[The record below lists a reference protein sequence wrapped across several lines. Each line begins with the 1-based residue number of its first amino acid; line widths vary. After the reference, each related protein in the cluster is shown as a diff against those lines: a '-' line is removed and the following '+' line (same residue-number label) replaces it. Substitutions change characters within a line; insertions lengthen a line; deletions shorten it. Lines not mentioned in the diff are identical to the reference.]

1 MPLEIERKYL
11 VKHDGWKSHCVRSV
25 RIRDGLLAS
34 YNGCKVR
41 VRISD
46 SSATLAVKGPEVG
59 ISRSEFEY
67 AIPLLDAE
75 EMLRL
80 CGERHL
86 EKIRYF
92 VPNAGSTWEINAYAG
107 ILSGVVIAEIELE
120 SENQLFE
127 FPDWVGKEVTHDP
140 KYQKFNL
147 VTQRDL
153 ILREQN
159 SESQMVIEES
169 KAL

>member
-1 MPLEIERKYL
+1 MPLEIERKFL

-34 YNGCKVR
+34 SNGCKVR

-46 SSATLAVKGPEVG
+46 TRATLAVKGPEVG
-59 ISRSEFEY
+59 ISRPEFEY
-67 AIPLLDAE
+67 EIPLSDAE

-86 EKIRYF
+86 EKVRHF
-92 VPNAGSTWEINAYAG
+92 APVAGSTWEINAYGG
-107 ILSGVVIAEIELE
+107 ILGGVVIAEIELE
-120 SENQLFE
+120 SEDQFVE

-140 KYQKFNL
+140 KYQKSNL
-147 VTQRDL
+147 VAQRDS

-159 SESQMVIEES
+159 SQSQMII
-169 KAL
+169 